1 MESFER
7 RKVTTQR
14 ENVVIKDAVV
24 PVISFENG
32 IKRSIEPVSQWYPA
46 NTSSAALVRT
56 QVPLKLAWALTVH
69 KSQGMTLSRVEV
81 QLANAFEYGQAYV
94 ALSRATD
101 LQGLWLRGPPLEKGA
116 VKAHPDVKK
125 FYAALEPPPPSS
137 LTEEQRARIARN
149 KAAAQAKRQPVFQA
163 RSDPAPPFQARSAPP
178 APEPFLARSAPAPP
192 PPQARSAPP
201 APEPFQARSGP
212 PVPPV
217 AFQPASVQPP
227 EDESPRATSAAVVS
241 APPSLTDEQRARIAR
256 NKAAAQA
263 RRGRKDSGASNSSS

>member
-1 MESFER
+1 MRRLKALPGTIEQISAKDDWRGTPNSDARRQCEDKAAKNNAPPLFACKVGAQVVLLKNMPEYGLVNGSRGVVESFER

-137 LTEEQRARIARN
+137 LT
-149 KAAAQAKRQPVFQA
+149 
-163 RSDPAPPFQARSAPP
+163 
-178 APEPFLARSAPAPP
+178 
-192 PPQARSAPP
+192 
-201 APEPFQARSGP
+201 G
-212 PVPPV
+212 
-217 AFQPASVQPP
+217 
-227 EDESPRATSAAVVS
+227 
-241 APPSLTDEQRARIAR
+241 
-256 NKAAAQA
+256 
-263 RRGRKDSGASNSSS
+263 SSTT

>member
-1 MESFER
+1 
-7 RKVTTQR
+7 
-14 ENVVIKDAVV
+14 
-24 PVISFENG
+24 
-32 IKRSIEPVSQWYPA
+32 
-46 NTSSAALVRT
+46 
-56 QVPLKLAWALTVH
+56 
-69 KSQGMTLSRVEV
+69 MTLSRVEV

-101 LQGLWLRGPPLEKGA
+101 LQGLWLRGPPLEKSA

-149 KAAAQAKRQPVFQA
+149 KAAAQAKRQPAFQA

-178 APEPFLARSAPAPP
+178 VP
-192 PPQARSAPP
+192 
-201 APEPFQARSGP
+201 P